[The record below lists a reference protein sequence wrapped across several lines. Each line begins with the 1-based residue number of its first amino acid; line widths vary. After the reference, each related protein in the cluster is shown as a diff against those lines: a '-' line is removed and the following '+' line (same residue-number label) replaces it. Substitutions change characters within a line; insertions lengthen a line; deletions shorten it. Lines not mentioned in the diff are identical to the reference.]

1 MEFSATL
8 QSDFKDIRA
17 LATCSICDQ
26 LLYEPW
32 TIACGHT
39 YCYSC
44 LCSWFSQN
52 KRKKSCPECRSKV
65 KTMPAP
71 SFLIKQVVELIIKRS
86 ELMPADETIEQ
97 HQKRKAEEMSLFDC
111 DKTSAKGIFKGMFSV
126 KQNKLWRDNSDGVL
140 RCSGCGFEH
149 EGGPLCTNCGEQI
162 NEEDDDDDE
171 HMEDSRRINMDI
183 DSVVFDLDA
192 DEEEDEYVEGDG
204 RNDVE
209 VDSMGFDPYAESDED
224 GSFNFNNYHHFQQ
237 HIASYID
244 MAYPRRPEINY
255 ASDHFGLNR
264 DSSDVNIMEGS
275 DSEDSEL
282 SETYDSSSDINDDGD
297 TSLEGFIIPDDE
309 EDGQEDD
316 ESNSSG
322 SFHNQNNYQSSTSRQ
337 QHTIT
342 ISDDGSDE
350 GGEISSR
357 RQIRRRDITH
367 QPVIDIPSSL
377 SSVDTFNGISSNES
391 ESGVQ
396 NSEIR
401 PLKFS
406 EWNSSDQEIEVDED
420 NGNFPP
426 SNRYGHSSDHDIEVD
441 EDNGIFPPSNRYD
454 HSFNADDESHTNT
467 TNSGGNY
474 VSVDDDCSQDGR
486 RSSSEISNNA
496 TCNTRNCTNLY
507 NVSESSKPKSDKR
520 LLDQSIS
527 VSWDRHPNNDRTS
540 PFTDEE
546 NEDQE
551 IKTRSRQNVPYLF
564 RNGETSLR
572 TSLGVDR
579 TRRKRPARE
588 SSILDA
594 EAEVENRNFS
604 SRRSKA
610 WAISRMRHNHQGYE
624 INSTDESSN
633 HINFQPEST
642 GLANV
647 VRAVDE
653 ESDDSI
659 QPPSRRHLRHQ
670 NSNGRAERCPTGICS
685 TFSRPQIVFGNS
697 HTEGSIMNQPTS
709 RKLQSGLAF
718 QKNTARRTKAEI
730 YLPDLPKNSI
740 SYFVTDSN
748 KSNLIARTSRNH
760 HTRIQI

>member
-1 MEFSATL
+1 MEFTATL

-86 ELMPADETIEQ
+86 ELMPADETTEQ

-111 DKTSAKGIFKGMFSV
+111 DKTSAKGLFKGMFSV

-149 EGGPLCTNCGEQI
+149 EGGPLCTNCGEQV
-162 NEEDDDDDE
+162 NEEEDDDDDE
-171 HMEDSRRINMDI
+171 YMEDRRDNMDI
-183 DSVVFDLDA
+183 DSMVFDLDG
-192 DEEEDEYVEGDG
+192 DEDEDEYVGG
-204 RNDVE
+204 RRNNVE
-209 VDSMGFDPYAESDED
+209 LNSMGFDPYAESDED

-244 MAYPRRPEINY
+244 MAYPRRPAINY
-255 ASDHFGLNR
+255 TSDHFGLNR
-264 DSSDVNIMEGS
+264 DSSDVNIAEGS
-275 DSEDSEL
+275 DSEDTEL
-282 SETYDSSSDINDDGD
+282 SEASDSSSDINDDED
-297 TSLEGFIIPDDE
+297 SSLEGFIIPDDE

-316 ESNSSG
+316 VSNSSG
-322 SFHNQNNYQSSTSRQ
+322 SFHDQHNYQSSNSRQ

-367 QPVIDIPSSL
+367 QPVIDTPGSL
-377 SSVDTFNGISSNES
+377 PSVDTFNGISSNES
-391 ESGVQ
+391 ESGTR

-406 EWNSSDQEIEVDED
+406 EWSSSDQEIEGNEDNGISPPNNDYDHSSDQEIEV
-420 NGNFPP
+420 N
-426 SNRYGHSSDHDIEVD
+426 
-441 EDNGIFPPSNRYD
+441 EDNGIFPPSNGYD
-454 HSFNADDESHTNT
+454 HSFDSDDESHMNMTNF
-467 TNSGGNY
+467 GEDY
-474 VSVDDDCSQDGR
+474 IPAHDECSQEGR
-486 RSSSEISNNA
+486 PSSSEISNYA
-496 TCNTRNCTNLY
+496 TSNTRNSANLY
-507 NVSESSKPKSDKR
+507 NLSESSKPRSDNR
-520 LLDQSIS
+520 QFDQTKS
-527 VSWDRHPNNDRTS
+527 VSWDRHVNDDRTS
-540 PFTDEE
+540 PFTDDE
-546 NEDQE
+546 NENE
-551 IKTRSRQNVPYLF
+551 AFKTRSRQNSPYLV
-564 RNGETSLR
+564 RNGETSRKTPL
-572 TSLGVDR
+572 SADR
-579 TRRKRPARE
+579 TRRKRHARE

-594 EAEVENRNFS
+594 EAEAENKKFS

-610 WAISRMRHNHQGYE
+610 WALSRMRHSHRGNE
-624 INSTDESSN
+624 ITTKDESSN

-642 GLANV
+642 GLANIV
-647 VRAVDE
+647 HTVDE

-670 NSNGRAERCPTGICS
+670 NTNSCAGRYQSGICAN
-685 TFSRPQIVFGNS
+685 FSRPQIIFGNS
-697 HTEGSIMNQPTS
+697 HTEDSSMNQPTS
-709 RKLQSGLAF
+709 RKLQSGPVF
-718 QKNTARRTKAEI
+718 QKNATNRKKAEI
-730 YLPDLPKNSI
+730 YLPDLSRNSI
-740 SYFVTDSN
+740 SSSSTDSADPD
-748 KSNLIARTSRNH
+748 LISRTSRNRH
-760 HTRIQI
+760 ARIQL